1 MLRPGGRLHF
11 LEHGRAPEESVR
23 RWQARLQPL
32 QSRMLGG
39 CRLDRRIDGLV
50 TGAGLEI
57 VELTTEYG
65 DGPKPFSYLYRG
77 RRGGMTEIVPF
88 RVEVPEADLVDLRER
103 LRRTRWPEAE
113 TVDDWSQ
120 GVPLAYLT
128 DLCRHWAEAYDWRP
142 LRGPAG
148 PAEPVPDG
156 DRRPAHPLRA
166 RPVAAPGGPAAGP
179 HPRLAGLDPRVRGGH
194 RPAHRPAR
202 VRRPAADAF
211 HLVLPSLPGFGF
223 SGKPT
228 APGWGIARI
237 ADAWAELMSRLG
249 YPRFGASGGD
259 WGSSVSTCLGQQHP
273 DRVVGLHLTPPLA
286 APDPATF
293 ADLTPAEHA
302 SLEALRHADRSEDG
316 YSAEQSTKP
325 QTIGYSLVDS
335 PAGLAAWIVE
345 KFRTW
350 SDCDGM
356 PERAL
361 DRDRMLDDITL
372 YWLTGTGASAARLYW
387 ESIRE
392 VQEIF
397 TSGTGDSVG
406 VPTGGSIF
414 AHENPRPSRRW
425 AARRFVDLRYWN
437 ELDRGGHFAA
447 WEQPELFVDEV
458 RSFFR
463 LVR

>member
-1 MLRPGGRLHF
+1 
-11 LEHGRAPEESVR
+11 
-23 RWQARLQPL
+23 
-32 QSRMLGG
+32 
-39 CRLDRRIDGLV
+39 
-50 TGAGLEI
+50 
-57 VELTTEYG
+57 
-65 DGPKPFSYLYRG
+65 
-77 RRGGMTEIVPF
+77 MTEILPF
-88 RVEVPEADLVDLRER
+88 RVEVPDADLVDLRER

-128 DLCRHWAEAYDWRP
+128 DLCRHWAEAYDWRTCEDRLNQLENFRTTVFGLPIHFVHVRSPHREALP
-142 LRGPAG
+142 LVITHGWPGSILEFESIIGPLTD
-148 PAEPVPDG
+148 P
-156 DRRPAHPLRA
+156 
-166 RPVAAPGGPAAGP
+166 PGN
-179 HPRLAGLDPRVRGGH
+179 GGS
-194 RPAHRPAR
+194 
-202 VRRPAADAF
+202 AADAF
-211 HLVLPSLPGFGF
+211 SLVLPSLPGFGF
-223 SGKPT
+223 SGKPS

-249 YPRFGASGGD
+249 YQRFGASGGD
-259 WGSSVSTCLGQQHP
+259 WGSSISTCLGQQHP

-302 SLEALRHADRSEDG
+302 SLEALRHADRNEDG

-335 PAGLAAWIVE
+335 PAGLAAWMVE
-345 KFRTW
+345 KFRSW
-350 SDCDGM
+350 SDTDGL

-392 VQEIF
+392 VQQIF
-397 TSGTGDSVG
+397 TAGTGDSVS
-406 VPTGGSIF
+406 VPVGGSIF

-425 AARRFVDLRYWN
+425 AARRFVDIRHWN

-458 RSFFR
+458 RAFFR

>member
-1 MLRPGGRLHF
+1 
-11 LEHGRAPEESVR
+11 
-23 RWQARLQPL
+23 
-32 QSRMLGG
+32 
-39 CRLDRRIDGLV
+39 
-50 TGAGLEI
+50 
-57 VELTTEYG
+57 
-65 DGPKPFSYLYRG
+65 
-77 RRGGMTEIVPF
+77 MTEIVPF
-88 RVEVPEADLVDLRER
+88 RVAVPDADLADLRDR
-103 LRRTRWPEAE
+103 LRRTRWPETE

-120 GVPLAYLT
+120 GVPLAYLS
-128 DLCRHWAEAYDWRP
+128 DLCRHWTEAYDWRACEAR
-142 LRGPAG
+142 LA
-148 PAEPVPDG
+148 ALDHYQTTI
-156 DRRPAHPLRA
+156 DRLPIHFVHVRS
-166 RPVAAPGGPAAGP
+166 P
-179 HPRLAGLDPRVRGGH
+179 HPGALPLVLTHGWPGSILEFEAVIGPLTDPPAYGGD
-194 RPAHRPAR
+194 
-202 VRRPAADAF
+202 AADAF
-211 HLVLPSLPGFGF
+211 DLVLPSLPGFGF

-259 WGSSVSTCLGQQHP
+259 WGSSISTCLGQQHP

-293 ADLTPAEHA
+293 ADLTPAEQA
-302 SLEALRHADRSEDG
+302 SLDALRHAGRTEDG
-316 YSAEQSTKP
+316 YSVEQSTKP

-350 SDCDGM
+350 SDSGGGP

-397 TSGTGDSVG
+397 TSGTGDSVS
-406 VPTGGSIF
+406 VPAGGSVF
-414 AHENPRPSRRW
+414 AAENPRPSRRW
-425 AARRFVDLRYWN
+425 AARRFLDLRYWN

-447 WEQPELFVDEV
+447 WEQPDLFVGEV
-458 RSFFR
+458 RAFFR
-463 LVR
+463 LVRSSG

>member
-1 MLRPGGRLHF
+1 
-11 LEHGRAPEESVR
+11 
-23 RWQARLQPL
+23 
-32 QSRMLGG
+32 
-39 CRLDRRIDGLV
+39 
-50 TGAGLEI
+50 
-57 VELTTEYG
+57 
-65 DGPKPFSYLYRG
+65 
-77 RRGGMTEIVPF
+77 MTEIVPF
-88 RVEVPEADLVDLRER
+88 RIEVPEADLVDLRER

-120 GVPLAYLT
+120 GVPLAYLQ
-128 DLCRHWAEAYDWRP
+128 DLCRHWAEAYDWRTSEAR
-142 LRGPAG
+142 LNRLDHYRTT
-148 PAEPVPDG
+148 VDG
-156 DRRPAHPLRA
+156 LPIHFVHVRS
-166 RPVAAPGGPAAGP
+166 P
-179 HPRLAGLDPRVRGGH
+179 HPDALPLVITHGWPGSIIEFEAVVGPLTDPTAYGG
-194 RPAHRPAR
+194 
-202 VRRPAADAF
+202 AAQEAF
-211 HLVLPSLPGFGF
+211 HLVLPSLPGFGL
-223 SGKPT
+223 SGRPT

-237 ADAWAELMSRLG
+237 ADAWAELMARLE

-286 APDPATF
+286 APDPATL

-350 SDCDGM
+350 SDCDGV
-356 PERAL
+356 PERAF
-361 DRDRMLDDITL
+361 DRNRMLDDITL
-372 YWLTGTGASAARLYW
+372 YWLTSTGASAARLYW
-387 ESIRE
+387 ESIHE
-392 VQEIF
+392 VQKIF
-397 TSGTGDSVG
+397 TSGTGDSVT

-425 AARRFVDLRYWN
+425 AARRFTDLRYWN

-447 WEQPELFVDEV
+447 WEQPELFVGEV
-458 RSFFR
+458 RAFFR

>member
-1 MLRPGGRLHF
+1 
-11 LEHGRAPEESVR
+11 
-23 RWQARLQPL
+23 
-32 QSRMLGG
+32 
-39 CRLDRRIDGLV
+39 
-50 TGAGLEI
+50 
-57 VELTTEYG
+57 
-65 DGPKPFSYLYRG
+65 
-77 RRGGMTEIVPF
+77 MTEVVPF
-88 RVEVPEADLVDLRER
+88 RIEVPESDLVDLRER

-128 DLCRHWAEAYDWRP
+128 DLCRHWAEVYDWRVCETRLNRLDHFRTTIFDLP
-142 LRGPAG
+142 IHFVHVRS
-148 PAEPVPDG
+148 
-156 DRRPAHPLRA
+156 
-166 RPVAAPGGPAAGP
+166 P
-179 HPRLAGLDPRVRGGH
+179 HPGAMPVVITHGWPGSVLEFEAIIGPLTDPPAYGG
-194 RPAHRPAR
+194 A
-202 VRRPAADAF
+202 AADAF
-211 HLVLPSLPGFGF
+211 SLVLPSLPGFGF
-223 SGKPT
+223 SGRPA

-237 ADAWAELMSRLG
+237 ADAWAELMTRLG

-293 ADLTPAEHA
+293 GDLTPAEQA

-350 SDCDGM
+350 TGGDGL
-356 PERAL
+356 PEEAL
-361 DRDRMLDDITL
+361 DRERMLDDITL
-372 YWLTGTGASAARLYW
+372 YWLTRTGASAARLYW

-397 TSGTGDSVG
+397 TSGIGDSVS
-406 VPTGGSIF
+406 VPVGGSIF
-414 AHENPRPSRRW
+414 ADENPRPSRRW
-425 AARRFVDLRYWN
+425 AARRFLDLRYWN

-447 WEQPELFVDEV
+447 WEQPELFVAEV

>member
-1 MLRPGGRLHF
+1 
-11 LEHGRAPEESVR
+11 
-23 RWQARLQPL
+23 
-32 QSRMLGG
+32 
-39 CRLDRRIDGLV
+39 
-50 TGAGLEI
+50 
-57 VELTTEYG
+57 
-65 DGPKPFSYLYRG
+65 
-77 RRGGMTEIVPF
+77 MTEITPF
-88 RVEVPEADLVDLRER
+88 RIEVPGADLADLRER

-120 GVPLAYLT
+120 GVPLAYLQ
-128 DLCRHWAEAYDWRP
+128 DLCRHWAEAYDWRTCEAR
-142 LRGPAG
+142 LNRLDHFRTTI
-148 PAEPVPDG
+148 DG
-156 DRRPAHPLRA
+156 LPIHFVHVRS
-166 RPVAAPGGPAAGP
+166 P
-179 HPRLAGLDPRVRGGH
+179 HPNALPLVLTHGWPGSILEFEAAVGPLTDPPAYGGS
-194 RPAHRPAR
+194 
-202 VRRPAADAF
+202 AADAF

-237 ADAWAELMSRLG
+237 ADAWAELMTRLG

-273 DRVVGLHLTPPLA
+273 KRVVGLHLTPPLA

-350 SDCDGM
+350 SDCTSVVGGPRRSSPSPDHEGL
-356 PERAL
+356 PEQAL

-397 TSGTGDSVG
+397 TSGTGDTVA

-425 AARRFVDLRYWN
+425 AARRFVDIRYWN

-447 WEQPELFVDEV
+447 WEQPDLFVGEV
-458 RSFFR
+458 RAFFG

>member
-1 MLRPGGRLHF
+1 
-11 LEHGRAPEESVR
+11 
-23 RWQARLQPL
+23 
-32 QSRMLGG
+32 
-39 CRLDRRIDGLV
+39 
-50 TGAGLEI
+50 
-57 VELTTEYG
+57 
-65 DGPKPFSYLYRG
+65 
-77 RRGGMTEIVPF
+77 MTAIAPF
-88 RVEVPEADLVDLRER
+88 RIEVPDADLVDLRER
-103 LRRTRWPEAE
+103 LRRTRWPEPE

-128 DLCRHWAEAYDWRP
+128 ELCRYWADGYDWRACEDRLAR
-142 LRGPAG
+142 LRHFRTTIFDLPIHF
-148 PAEPVPDG
+148 VHV
-156 DRRPAHPLRA
+156 RS
-166 RPVAAPGGPAAGP
+166 P
-179 HPRLAGLDPRVRGGH
+179 HPGALPLVITHGWPGSILEFEAIIGPLTDPPDHWGS
-194 RPAHRPAR
+194 
-202 VRRPAADAF
+202 AADAF
-211 HLVLPSLPGFGF
+211 SLVLPSLPGFGF
-223 SGKPT
+223 SGKPR

-237 ADAWAELMSRLG
+237 ADAWAELMTRLG
-249 YPRFGASGGD
+249 YQRFGASGGD

-350 SDCDGM
+350 SDCSGAVDAGPSGSSPSPDQM
-356 PERAL
+356 GVPERAL

-372 YWLTGTGASAARLYW
+372 YWLTRTGASAARLYW

-397 TSGTGDSVG
+397 TSGTGDSVT
-406 VPTGGSIF
+406 VPVGGSIF

-425 AARRFVDLRYWN
+425 AARRFLDLRYWN

-447 WEQPELFVDEV
+447 WEQPELFVAEV
-458 RSFFR
+458 RAFFR